1 MNAKDDNCKDMKE
14 LISAYRDAELDAN
27 EHRRVEEHLAS
38 CSDCRNELAAV
49 ESVVQS
55 LKTLAPVRLSV
66 DFADDIEAILKRAEA
81 GAVKPDGEAV
91 SADSASKAP
100 STPSTGGAKVIPFQ
114 RKSSRKMWLAAA
126 AAVTVSL
133 VAAAYF
139 GTTGGGPSIV
149 ADKPDAIVKPVG
161 DQQKQEIAD
170 SNIEQATVDANDE
183 ASSVENTAL
192 EVATTNGVSN
202 DVEKENVNGQTPVVK
217 APTANKDETV
227 IAQAPKISK
236 PTLASG
242 DNRNARSDV
251 FVDDLS
257 DNEALVALSDTYDDG
272 DIFDGISTDE
282 DGLYAIKM

>member
-49 ESVVQS
+49 ESAVQS
-55 LKTLAPVRLSV
+55 LKTLSPVRLSV

-91 SADSASKAP
+91 SAGSAA

-114 RKSSRKMWLAAA
+114 RKSNRKMWLAAA

-139 GTTGGGPSIV
+139 GTTGGVPPIV

-161 DQQKQEIAD
+161 EQQKQEIAN

-183 ASSVENTAL
+183 ASNVENTAL

-202 DVEKENVNGQTPVVK
+202 DVEKEHVNGQAPVVK
-217 APTANKDETV
+217 APTTSKDETV

-236 PTLASG
+236 PTRASV
-242 DNRNARSDV
+242 DNRSARSDV